1 MLPGLEEIRGFKIEV
16 ISKPKQEYKTK
27 EWIRGGLPV
36 APSIMIDNE
45 IIVEKSNIELEDLK
59 TIIISYLNT

>member
-1 MLPGLEEIRGFKIEV
+1 MLPGLEEMRGFKIEI
-16 ISKPKQEYKTK
+16 ISKPRQEYKTK

-45 IIVEKSNIELEDLK
+45 IIVEKSDIELEDLK
-59 TIIISYLNT
+59 SILSSYLST